1 MRRSIGGPGC
11 AGGRRP
17 RGIPGFGAALL
28 EADGFEVIGEAATG
42 VEAIIAAQS
51 LASCGCPA
59 DIRLPDLDGF
69 AVAQRL
75 AESAEPPE
83 VVLVPS
89 RDAAVYGRRLA
100 LAPIRGFLAKSDR
113 RRAPAAAAVGA
124 NPVSAEP
131 VNGPLAERSTG
142 CSLACPHLVGTA
154 QAAPHRQRGGR
165 TRQTNGLTT

>member
-51 LASCGCPA
+51 LASCGRPA

-83 VVLVPS
+83 VVLVSS
-89 RDAAVYGRRLA
+89 RYAAVYGRRLA
-100 LAPIRGFLAKSDR
+100 LAPIRGFLGKSDQ

-131 VNGPLAERSTG
+131 DSRPMKTDLTRYFDRSCADDHGVRTT
-142 CSLACPHLVGTA
+142 SPVFLVIWMFE
-154 QAAPHRQRGGR
+154 
-165 TRQTNGLTT
+165 